1 MIMVKKLLSL
11 LHREWSGL
19 HEAAFLLG
27 IFAVFSQILALFR
40 DRLLAHSFGASQ
52 TLDIYYSAFRIPDLI
67 FAGVASFMSAL
78 VLIPIL
84 TRYAK
89 DNDIRAQKFLNDA
102 FTVFFSFLLLV
113 SIGIFFFMPW
123 LINAFFPHMAEGVR
137 QDLVTMT
144 RILMLSPILLGLS
157 NLLSSVTQMLHKFF
171 AFALAPVLYNVGII
185 LGAVFFYPAFG
196 IIGLAWGVVLGAFL
210 HFFIHFFVSYRQ
222 GFSLMFSFFPSFR
235 DILEIIYVSAPRTLG
250 LLSSQLALFVLII
263 FASRMEQGSVT
274 VFNFALNLQSV
285 PLAIIGMSYATAAFP
300 TLSRH
305 FVGNDMEKFLNQILS
320 ATRHIILWS
329 LPVLVLFIVLR
340 AQIVRIVLGSGSF
353 DWTATILTAATLAL
367 FVVSIIAQSIGLLFV
382 RGFYATGQNRIPLFV
397 NLLSALFII
406 IGGYGLIHLYEGS
419 QFFKD
424 FIASL
429 LRVEGV
435 RGAEVLMLPLAYSIG
450 MVLNVLLLVT
460 FFRRKF
466 GRFLSPV
473 KKTFTQGLFASL
485 VAGFVAYEF
494 LGVLDI
500 YLDINTFLGIFI
512 QGLVAGIAGLLA
524 WWLVLELF
532 GNEEIKETRAALAR
546 KFWKTGTTMPDK
558 EEI

>member
-1 MIMVKKLLSL
+1 MVKKLLSL

-40 DRLLAHSFGASQ
+40 DRLLAHSFGAGQ

-89 DNDIRAQKFLNDA
+89 DSDLRAQKFLNDA

-123 LINAFFPHMAEGVR
+123 LINIFFPHMTEGVQ
-137 QDLVTMT
+137 QDLITMT

-222 GFSLMFSFFPSFR
+222 GFSLMFSFLPSFR
-235 DILEIIYVSAPRTLG
+235 DTWEIIYVSAPRTLG
-250 LLSSQLALFVLII
+250 LLSNQLALFVLII

-340 AQIVRIVLGSGSF
+340 AQIVRTVLGSGSF

-382 RGFYATGQNRIPLFV
+382 RGFYATGQNRIPLFA

-435 RGAEVLMLPLAYSIG
+435 KGAEVLMLPLAYSMG
-450 MVLNVLLLVT
+450 MVLNVLLLVAL
-460 FFRRKF
+460 FRRKF

-494 LGVLDI
+494 LGVLDM

-532 GNEEIKETRAALAR
+532 GNEEIKETRTALTR